1 MFSYNMPNGNII
13 ISINDRQYNK
23 DDIIIQLKKL
33 NDVKNSVDYYFRLAT
48 FEEYKFLCEY
58 AESLDYP
65 NVNPYDDRKPFNR
78 DSYYMIDAGIVV
90 DGNLLGDNGYSDMWI
105 YYPIV
110 VRDFDYVKDSV
121 YIRESDTGIMKL
133 VNAKGEY
140 INLTFDNVKQLSE
153 QLPLYVDVL
162 GGESLSKL
170 QEGIVSLQK
179 RLVELNN
186 NLDDVKDI
194 KKVSWFD
201 RIRGR

>member
-13 ISINDRQYNK
+13 VCTDYLYDK
-23 DDIIIQLKKL
+23 DNLDSQIEIL
-33 NDVKNSVDYYFRLAT
+33 NASKNSSDYYFRLAT
-48 FEEYKFLCEY
+48 FEEYQFLCEKANSEEY
-58 AESLDYP
+58 PNTNPIMEKREPFDINCYYRLDEWMVYDGKRLEDYP
-65 NVNPYDDRKPFNR
+65 DNLE
-78 DSYYMIDAGIVV
+78 YYSII
-90 DGNLLGDNGYSDMWI
+90 
-105 YYPIV
+105 
-110 VRDFDYVKDSV
+110 VRDFNYSKDSV

-153 QLPLYVDVL
+153 ELPLYVEVL
-162 GGESLSKL
+162 EGETLSKL

-194 KKVSWFD
+194 KKVSWF
-201 RIRGR
+201 GKLFGG

>member
-1 MFSYNMPNGNII
+1 
-13 ISINDRQYNK
+13 
-23 DDIIIQLKKL
+23 
-33 NDVKNSVDYYFRLAT
+33 
-48 FEEYKFLCEY
+48 
-58 AESLDYP
+58 
-65 NVNPYDDRKPFNR
+65 
-78 DSYYMIDAGIVV
+78 
-90 DGNLLGDNGYSDMWI
+90 MWI

-121 YIRESDTGIMKL
+121 YIRESDSGIMKL

-179 RLVELNN
+179 RLVDLNN

>member
-33 NDVKNSVDYYFRLAT
+33 NDGKNSVDYYFRLAT

-58 AESLDYP
+58 AESEQYP

-110 VRDFDYVKDSV
+110 VRDFNYSKDSV
-121 YIRESDTGIMKL
+121 YIRRSDSGLIKL
-133 VNAKGEY
+133 VKSDGEY
-140 INLTFDNVKQLSE
+140 INLTGEQVKQLSE
-153 QLPLYVDVL
+153 QLPLYVEVL
-162 GGESLSKL
+162 EGKTLSKL

-179 RLVELNN
+179 RLVDLNN

-194 KKVSWFD
+194 KKVGIFSQWF
-201 RIRGR
+201 RW

>member
-33 NDVKNSVDYYFRLAT
+33 NDVKNSVDYFFRLAT

-58 AESLDYP
+58 AESEQYP
-65 NVNPYDDRKPFNR
+65 NVNPHDDRKPFNR

-110 VRDFDYVKDSV
+110 VRDFDYSKDSV
-121 YIRESDTGIMKL
+121 YIRESANGLIKL
-133 VNAKGEY
+133 VKSDGEY
-140 INLTFDNVKQLSE
+140 INLTGEQVKQLSE
-153 QLPLYVDVL
+153 QLPLYVEVL
-162 GGESLSKL
+162 EGKTLSKL

-179 RLVELNN
+179 RLVDLNN
-186 NLDDVKDI
+186 NLDDVKCI
-194 KKVSWFD
+194 KRVSWFN